1 MHAISISGA
10 MDPLMLR
17 ETPNLD
23 WLRVFG
29 ETAASESFTIA
40 ANRLGVTSGA
50 VSQRI
55 KALEAF
61 LRVEL
66 FHRYPQGVKLT
77 VAGQRY
83 AQRIAPSLEALTAAT
98 RDITGTRSVQS
109 VRITALPA
117 LAQLWL
123 GPRLEAFHAAES
135 NINVEIWA
143 DPEVIDMRTSNFD
156 VAIRY
161 GRPPFAGCDAR
172 PILSDE
178 LVPVA
183 SPELVASATLDEHG
197 FPAGAALIS
206 DPFWENDLADWLA
219 GASLDRPK
227 VLKVQTISLYS
238 MAVEA
243 VLQSRGFMIGHT
255 SLVGEMLDD
264 GRLVQLADLRV
275 PAAKQFYVLT
285 KASAALSPAAD
296 AFVRWVVETGSGTGR

>member
-1 MHAISISGA
+1 
-10 MDPLMLR
+10 MLR

-29 ETAASESFTIA
+29 ETASSESFTIA

-77 VAGQRY
+77 AAGQRY

-123 GPRLEAFHAAES
+123 GPRLEAFHAEQS

-143 DPEVIDMRTSNFD
+143 DPVVIDMRTSNFD

-161 GRPPFAGCDAR
+161 GRPPFAGCDAK
-172 PILSDE
+172 PILLDE

-183 SPELVASATLDEHG
+183 SPELVASATLDDHG
-197 FPAGAALIS
+197 FPASAALIS
-206 DPFWENDLADWLA
+206 DPFWDDLPDWLT

-227 VLKVQTISLYS
+227 ALKVQTISLYS
-238 MAVEA
+238 MAVDT
-243 VLQSRGFMIGHT
+243 VLQGRGFMIGHT
-255 SLVGEMLDD
+255 SLIGEMLND

-285 KASAALSPAAD
+285 KAGVALSPAAD
-296 AFVRWVVETGSGTGR
+296 AFVRWVVEMGCDTAR

>member
-1 MHAISISGA
+1 
-10 MDPLMLR
+10 MLR

-23 WLRVFG
+23 WLRVFS
-29 ETAASESFTIA
+29 ETAASESFVIA
-40 ANRLGVTSGA
+40 ATRLGVTSGA

-77 VAGQRY
+77 EAGRRY
-83 AQRIAPSLEALTAAT
+83 AQRIAPALEALTAAT
-98 RDITGTRSVQS
+98 RDITDTRGVQS

-123 GPRLEAFHAAES
+123 GPRLEAFHARES

-156 VAIRY
+156 VALRY
-161 GRPPFAGCDAR
+161 GRPPFPGCNVW
-172 PILSDE
+172 PILSDD

-183 SPELVASATLDEHG
+183 SPELIASASLDDHG

-206 DPFWENDLADWLA
+206 DPYWEHDLADWLA
-219 GASLDRPK
+219 GVSLDKPK
-227 VLKVQTISLYS
+227 GLRVQAISLYS

-243 VLQSRGFMIGHT
+243 VLKGRGFMIGHS
-255 SLVGEMLDD
+255 SLIGDMLDD
-264 GRLVQLADLRV
+264 GRLVPLSDQRV
-275 PAAKQFYVLT
+275 PAAKQFHVLT
-285 KASAALSPAAD
+285 RAGAAPSPAAD
-296 AFVRWVVETGSGTGR
+296 AFVRWIAEIGSEAA

>member
-1 MHAISISGA
+1 
-10 MDPLMLR
+10 MLR

-23 WLRVFG
+23 WLRVFS
-29 ETAASESFTIA
+29 ETAASESFVIA
-40 ANRLGVTSGA
+40 ATRLGVTSGA

-77 VAGQRY
+77 EAGRRY
-83 AQRIAPSLEALTAAT
+83 AQRIAPALEALTAAT
-98 RDITGTRSVQS
+98 RDITGTRGVQS

-123 GPRLEAFHAAES
+123 GPRLEAFHARES

-156 VAIRY
+156 VALRY
-161 GRPPFAGCDAR
+161 GRPPFPGCNVW

-178 LVPVA
+178 LVPVT
-183 SPELVASATLDEHG
+183 SPELIASAPLDDHG
-197 FPAGAALIS
+197 FPVGAALIS
-206 DPFWENDLADWLA
+206 DPYWEHDLADWLA
-219 GASLDRPK
+219 GVSLDKPK
-227 VLKVQTISLYS
+227 GLRVQAISLYS

-243 VLQSRGFMIGHT
+243 VLKGRGFMIGHS
-255 SLVGEMLDD
+255 SLIGDMLGD
-264 GRLVQLADLRV
+264 GRLVPLSDYRV
-275 PAAKQFYVLT
+275 PAAKQFHVLT
-285 KASAALSPAAD
+285 RAGAALSSAAD
-296 AFVRWVVETGSGTGR
+296 AFVRWIVEIGSEAA

>member
-1 MHAISISGA
+1 
-10 MDPLMLR
+10 MLR

-23 WLRVFG
+23 WLRVFS
-29 ETAASESFTIA
+29 ETAASESFVIA
-40 ANRLGVTSGA
+40 ATRLGVTSGA

-77 VAGQRY
+77 EAGRRY
-83 AQRIAPSLEALTAAT
+83 AQRIAPALGALTAAT
-98 RDITGTRSVQS
+98 RDITGTRGVQS

-143 DPEVIDMRTSNFD
+143 DPDVIDMRTSNFD
-156 VAIRY
+156 VALRY
-161 GRPPFAGCDAR
+161 GRPPFPGCNVL

-183 SPELVASATLDEHG
+183 SPELIASASLDDHG

-206 DPFWENDLADWLA
+206 DPYWEHDLADWLA
-219 GASLDRPK
+219 GVSLDKPK
-227 VLKVQTISLYS
+227 GLRVQAISLYS

-243 VLQSRGFMIGHT
+243 VLKGRGFMIGHS
-255 SLVGEMLDD
+255 SLIGDMLDD
-264 GRLVQLADLRV
+264 GRLVPLSDQRV
-275 PAAKQFYVLT
+275 PAAKQFHVLSR
-285 KASAALSPAAD
+285 AGAAPSPAAD
-296 AFVRWVVETGSGTGR
+296 AIVRWIVEIGSEAA

>member
-1 MHAISISGA
+1 M
-10 MDPLMLR
+10 
-17 ETPNLD
+17 
-23 WLRVFG
+23 
-29 ETAASESFTIA
+29 IA
-40 ANRLGVTSGA
+40 ATRLGVTSGA

-77 VAGQRY
+77 EAGRRY
-83 AQRIAPSLEALTAAT
+83 AQRIAPALGALTAAT
-98 RDITGTRSVQS
+98 RDITGTRGVQS

-143 DPEVIDMRTSNFD
+143 DPDVIDMRTSNFD
-156 VAIRY
+156 VALRY
-161 GRPPFAGCDAR
+161 GRPPFPGCNVL

-183 SPELVASATLDEHG
+183 SPELIASASLDDHG

-206 DPFWENDLADWLA
+206 DPYWEHDLADWLA
-219 GASLDRPK
+219 GVSLDKPK
-227 VLKVQTISLYS
+227 GLRVQAISLYS

-243 VLQSRGFMIGHT
+243 VLKGRGFMIGHS
-255 SLVGEMLDD
+255 SLIGDMLDD
-264 GRLVQLADLRV
+264 GRLVPLSDQRV
-275 PAAKQFYVLT
+275 PAAKQFHVLSR
-285 KASAALSPAAD
+285 AGAAPSPAAD
-296 AFVRWVVETGSGTGR
+296 AFVRWIVEIGSEAA

>member
-1 MHAISISGA
+1 
-10 MDPLMLR
+10 MLR

-23 WLRVFG
+23 WLRVFS
-29 ETAASESFTIA
+29 ETAASESFVIA
-40 ANRLGVTSGA
+40 ATRLGVTSGA

-77 VAGQRY
+77 EAGRRY
-83 AQRIAPSLEALTAAT
+83 AQRIAPALEALTAAT
-98 RDITGTRSVQS
+98 RDITGTRGVQS

-143 DPEVIDMRTSNFD
+143 DPDVIDMRTSNFD

-161 GRPPFAGCDAR
+161 GRPPFPGCNAW
-172 PILSDE
+172 PILTDE
-178 LVPVA
+178 LMPVA
-183 SPELVASATLDEHG
+183 SPDLVASASLDHLG
-197 FPAGAALIS
+197 FPAGAALIA
-206 DPFWENDLADWLA
+206 DPYWEHDLADWLA
-219 GASLDRPK
+219 AVSMDKPK
-227 VLKVQTISLYS
+227 GLRVQAISLYS

-243 VLQSRGFMIGHT
+243 VLKGRGFMIGHS
-255 SLVGEMLDD
+255 SLIGEMLDD
-264 GRLVQLADLRV
+264 GRLVPLSDHRV
-275 PAAKQFYVLT
+275 PAAKQFHVLT
-285 KASAALSPAAD
+285 RAGAAPSPAAD
-296 AFVRWVVETGSGTGR
+296 AFVRWILEIGSGAA